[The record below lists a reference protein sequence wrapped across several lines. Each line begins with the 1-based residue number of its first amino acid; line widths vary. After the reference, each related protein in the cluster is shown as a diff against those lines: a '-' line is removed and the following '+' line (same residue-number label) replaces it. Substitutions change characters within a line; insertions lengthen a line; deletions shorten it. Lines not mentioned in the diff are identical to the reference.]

1 MADCTVQN
9 VSEKLIVGQLDM
21 SFLTASALL
30 TPGTAVINGPC
41 YIGLTPQIGVARATC
56 MIGPPI
62 PGITLPVSL
71 EVSGVTNF
79 LGITNTTG
87 VINDI
92 AFSNIFGFTSK
103 LGAEIQAA
111 FKAIFGLKTNNS
123 VQITN
128 GPKVCSA
135 VATTPLVK
143 ADVGVFGDINCA
155 GKVTA
160 PTFVGALNGVASGN
174 KTLPFDIPHITQK
187 GKRIRHICVEAPA
200 ADIYIRGTLVDSN
213 VIELP
218 EYWDGLI
225 DPETIT
231 VSLTPRETYQELYFE
246 KMEWGKKIIVKNNA
260 GSRIHCDY
268 QIWAARWINPM
279 NHEEKLHVVYDGES
293 PDDYPGNKES
303 FLVGG
308 WDYDRRETQWRKP

>member
-1 MADCTVQN
+1 EV
-9 VSEKLIVGQLDM
+9 
-21 SFLTASALL
+21 
-30 TPGTAVINGPC
+30 NG
-41 YIGLTPQIGVARATC
+41 I
-56 MIGPPI
+56 
-62 PGITLPVSL
+62 
-71 EVSGVTNF
+71 TNF

-135 VATTPLVK
+135 VATTPLIK
-143 ADVGVFGDINCA
+143 ADAGIFGEL
-155 GKVTA
+155 T
-160 PTFVGALNGVASGN
+160 VASPIKGIATGN
-174 KTLPFDIPHITQK
+174 KPSSAFDIPHITQK
-187 GKRIRHICVEAPA
+187 GKRIRHLCVEAPA